1 MKSNLFKSIIT
12 VLFALII
19 SQPSVL
25 AQTNQSTRYKAQ
37 LKLYDIIKE
46 LSDLQGVDFGGIQ
59 YENINYDC
67 ETLQMDIRVN
77 TSQSDIR
84 YLTSDMLTLQIHN
97 LVNTPTQKE
106 YYVTLS
112 SLLRQA
118 DSKWQITYKDAQ
130 GHAVSHILSADD
142 IDSMIDKSIEE
153 LGIDK
158 EQMSNYCIFF
168 HNNLFQRQVD
178 GVEVLAIKASKAG
191 DFIKIA
197 LQTTYDDETIKRLTP
212 QLIKTTYI
220 SSYKSPVLAEGYA
233 NQLKAL
239 GYKGIIFEYTNQQ
252 GTTTNATIT
261 TDDFRYFYDDAQL
274 GVRDIDAEEAYEAY
288 DTVAADSITCIEIVE
303 DSLFDENKMVKDM
316 GEVQEYDPQLGSYDL
331 SQNDYVLAV
340 IERYKQYYQSSI
352 GSGGILD
359 AKVELIDPYIAITIF
374 VDGVNDNAGNYA
386 PNSYKEVF
394 IASII
399 SDDELIEQYK
409 LLYAEGVKGFY
420 MTIANAYDY
429 ITFSVPI
436 DFEEI
441 FSAKYGSMQAPE
453 QSLEDY
459 LTSLSE
465 DEKQALANELMRQI
479 EAEALSSIGLEGIT
493 NAHVYIANS
502 YINIIYTINSIED
515 FTDEFIYQS
524 KINFINY
531 IKPRYTAEIVTTLK
545 YILEAKGYNFIYTDA
560 TTHKSVS
567 LTIDF
572 DEILYFNE
580 NSTYN
585 NECYD
590 FSDINTEEIV
600 NELVSFFGAELKSNV
615 GQDGLLDVNT
625 TLSNKLIESTFI
637 FDSSINLN
645 DVGDINDFKNELIRD
660 MTDTQDDLDTWGAL
674 YYLGIDGFKFIF
686 KNQGSASGKWFSI
699 TIEDVINGIEN
710 IDAIPLNEI

>member
-12 VLFALII
+12 ILFALMI
-19 SQPSVL
+19 SQPSIL
-25 AQTNQSTRYKAQ
+25 AQTNQSTRYEAQ
-37 LKLYDIIKE
+37 LKLYDIVKE

-59 YENINYDC
+59 YENISYDC

-106 YYVTLS
+106 YYVILS

-142 IDSMIDKSIEE
+142 IDSMIDKPIEE

-191 DFIKIA
+191 DFVKIA
-197 LQTTYDDETIKRLTP
+197 IQTTYDNETIKRLTP

-252 GTTTNATIT
+252 GTTAEATLT
-261 TDDFRYFYDDAQL
+261 LDDLRNFYDDTSDTEESIEMDGAAIE
-274 GVRDIDAEEAYEAY
+274 DITIYDDEIYDSCVVAY
-288 DTVAADSITCIEIVE
+288 DTIYSLDQNPIIQDRLIAYDIEHKKGIGIDGIV
-303 DSLFDENKMVKDM
+303 DAYVTLS
-316 GEVQEYDPQLGSYDL
+316 GEYFEFT
-331 SQNDYVLAV
+331 
-340 IERYKQYYQSSI
+340 E
-352 GSGGILD
+352 ILD
-359 AKVELIDPYIAITIF
+359 EIT
-374 VDGVNDNAGNYA
+374 DNASNYSQSFKDLMLNIFA
-386 PNSYKEVF
+386 QDEENLNEIIYLYNNGLNGFTYTFINRTNKKKFSTTIDFLEVF
-394 IASII
+394 EAAKDYGFEIGEASNG
-399 SDDELIEQYK
+399 SNLDNNLES
-409 LLYAEGVKGFY
+409 
-420 MTIANAYDY
+420 M
-429 ITFSVPI
+429 S
-436 DFEEI
+436 EE
-441 FSAKYGSMQAPE
+441 
-453 QSLEDY
+453 
-459 LTSLSE
+459 
-465 DEKQALANELMRQI
+465 EKQAYATIFMQQLDE
-479 EAEALSSIGLEGIT
+479 SISNWIGSDGVINT
-493 NAHVYIANS
+493 HTYIVKD
-502 YINIIYTINSIED
+502 YINIICTVNSIEGYSDD
-515 FTDEFIYQS
+515 F
-524 KINFINY
+524 INQCKINY
-531 IKPRYTAEIVTTLK
+531 IKQVKPQYNEELVHSLK
-545 YILEAKGYNFIYTDA
+545 YILEVKGYNFIYTDA
-560 TTHKSVS
+560 YSHKSVS
-567 LTIDF
+567 MIIDF
-572 DEILYFNE
+572 DEILNFSDDSQFND
-580 NSTYN
+580 N
-585 NECYD
+585 YD

-637 FDSSINLN
+637 FDSSININ